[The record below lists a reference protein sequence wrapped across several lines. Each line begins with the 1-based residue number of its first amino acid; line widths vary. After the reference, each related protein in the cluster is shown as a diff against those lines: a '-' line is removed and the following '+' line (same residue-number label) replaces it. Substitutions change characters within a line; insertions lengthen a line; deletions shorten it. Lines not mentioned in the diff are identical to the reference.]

1 MYFRLMQF
9 CERALLAAFALIM
22 ITCTGCGKS
31 KESNLMLH
39 LAFNEGSGAAAKDSA
54 ENLSDTEVHY
64 RFTHAAYMENR
75 EPEWRKN
82 GISKGS
88 LLFDGSSTWLEYGS
102 EEICVSGDA
111 FSINVWVAPRAFE
124 WDDPNAAKNGNAQ
137 LTAIVSQYDKAK
149 KQGFLLGY
157 QRFGRLCFEIGTGD
171 EWITLWGEGE
181 NLKKYEWNQV
191 TAVFDG
197 KNGQI
202 CLYLNGERI
211 ASEWIAMESK
221 ISPAEN
227 KKLLVGKNSEAE
239 QIAAGTFHMFAGL
252 MDELK
257 LYNKVLN
264 EEEITMQDAP
274 EIAYEDIGLVN
285 LLTDDIYKPQYHGG
299 PYQHWMNEPHAP
311 VYYNGMYHLFYQ
323 SNMIGT
329 YWRNISW
336 GHLVSKDMVNWQP
349 IKEAITPQE
358 NSVVPDGVW
367 SGGAT
372 LDKNGVP
379 LLFFTA
385 GNDSFAKDG
394 LISNQNVGVAYPAD
408 LSDPYL
414 TEWIVCDKLAIQQE
428 AGQGR
433 AGEFRDSHIWKEGD
447 TWCLLLC
454 TGSTKSRGGS
464 AILYESKTLE
474 LKPDGTVDMDWNY
487 MGPVYELE
495 NPSGLYGTSWEL
507 PILIPLTNEAGTI
520 RKYIFMI
527 SPAPAA
533 TADNKVYYFIGDF
546 NVETGKFTPDEKFD
560 NQPGLLDYGCN
571 VFTGPSVFID
581 PVSGDVCVFSIM
593 QDQRNGAEQGS
604 SGWAHNVGLTR
615 KLWLNDDGTDA
626 KIAPIDALH
635 NQEEDVLVDAKNLT
649 LQQANDELKKVEG
662 DLLYIRAVLTP
673 NSQNEFGIRV
683 KSDGKR
689 NMTFFTYSPKEG
701 KIFGDTKNKGSEAST
716 NSVSGA
722 LALEDGKL
730 SIEIYIDRS
739 LVEAFFNDTKAI
751 SMRSYGDYEAQGVE
765 LFSDGELTVESLYAA
780 KIKSIYKETEK

>member
-88 LLFDGSSTWLEYGS
+88 LLFDGSSTWLEYGP

-454 TGSTKSRGGS
+454 TGSTKSS
-464 AILYESKTLE
+464 
-474 LKPDGTVDMDWNY
+474 
-487 MGPVYELE
+487 
-495 NPSGLYGTSWEL
+495 
-507 PILIPLTNEAGTI
+507 
-520 RKYIFMI
+520 
-527 SPAPAA
+527 
-533 TADNKVYYFIGDF
+533 
-546 NVETGKFTPDEKFD
+546 
-560 NQPGLLDYGCN
+560 
-571 VFTGPSVFID
+571 
-581 PVSGDVCVFSIM
+581 
-593 QDQRNGAEQGS
+593 
-604 SGWAHNVGLTR
+604 
-615 KLWLNDDGTDA
+615 
-626 KIAPIDALH
+626 
-635 NQEEDVLVDAKNLT
+635 
-649 LQQANDELKKVEG
+649 
-662 DLLYIRAVLTP
+662 
-673 NSQNEFGIRV
+673 
-683 KSDGKR
+683 
-689 NMTFFTYSPKEG
+689 
-701 KIFGDTKNKGSEAST
+701 
-716 NSVSGA
+716 
-722 LALEDGKL
+722 
-730 SIEIYIDRS
+730 
-739 LVEAFFNDTKAI
+739 
-751 SMRSYGDYEAQGVE
+751 
-765 LFSDGELTVESLYAA
+765 
-780 KIKSIYKETEK
+780 